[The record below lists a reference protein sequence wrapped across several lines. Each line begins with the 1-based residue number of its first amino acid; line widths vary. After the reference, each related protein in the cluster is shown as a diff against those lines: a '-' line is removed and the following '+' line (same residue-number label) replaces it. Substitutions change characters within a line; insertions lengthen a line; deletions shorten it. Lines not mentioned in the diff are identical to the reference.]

1 MLEVLNISLKLTWYC
16 IHGSFVVERS
26 YVSVICFP
34 LVMLHELHTFHLL
47 MEYRPNALLTV

>member
-1 MLEVLNISLKLTWYC
+1 MLEVLNISLKLTWNC